1 MPERWNQFRGW
12 KEKGR
17 GKSGLGNICLKY
29 FNCVWSPGQLALLL
43 CRVLVSHLLIKW
55 SVYFPV
61 QVHLWKSD
69 ALLQEVQ
76 TCLCRTVGTRMSS
89 TELITVRRQH
99 ENLFRRG
106 GSQQRKRI
114 PSTLVMP
121 YRKQRETKAS
131 KVNKIK
137 EIKKKEKKEI
147 KNRKR
152 KSNSSSFSQRYRII

>member
-1 MPERWNQFRGW
+1 
-12 KEKGR
+12 
-17 GKSGLGNICLKY
+17 
-29 FNCVWSPGQLALLL
+29 
-43 CRVLVSHLLIKW
+43 
-55 SVYFPV
+55 
-61 QVHLWKSD
+61 
-69 ALLQEVQ
+69 
-76 TCLCRTVGTRMSS
+76 MSS

-137 EIKKKEKKEI
+137 EIKKKRNEKNKKKKQQQQFQPEI
-147 KNRKR
+147 
-152 KSNSSSFSQRYRII
+152 

>member
-1 MPERWNQFRGW
+1 
-12 KEKGR
+12 
-17 GKSGLGNICLKY
+17 
-29 FNCVWSPGQLALLL
+29 
-43 CRVLVSHLLIKW
+43 
-55 SVYFPV
+55 
-61 QVHLWKSD
+61 
-69 ALLQEVQ
+69 
-76 TCLCRTVGTRMSS
+76 MSS

-137 EIKKKEKKEI
+137 EIKKKKEMRKI
-147 KNRKR
+147 KR
-152 KSNSSSFSQRYRII
+152 KSNSSSFSQRYRMI